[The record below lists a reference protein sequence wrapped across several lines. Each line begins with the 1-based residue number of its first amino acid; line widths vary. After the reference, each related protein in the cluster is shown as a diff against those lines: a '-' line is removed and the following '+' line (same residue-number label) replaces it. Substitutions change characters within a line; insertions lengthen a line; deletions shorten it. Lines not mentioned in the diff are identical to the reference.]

1 MSENLRDVSVGIG
14 FEDRAS
20 ASLDKVDRKVDSVVN
35 NFGSMGKQVSR
46 ASIGVADLGDSAKRA
61 TKDLEKIDKRH
72 KLWQQTASGMEKVL
86 HSNEMQTDALTRKIG
101 RLDKELQNYPETLG
115 KISKKYGENSKEVEA
130 YKNNILDL
138 RIEHAKLNKELS
150 GLGAARMGQGLTK
163 AGGAMTSAG
172 SWMTTRVSLPILG
185 ALGASFKTFTDRQD
199 AFSGVTKT
207 VDGTKAELQAIKK
220 ELDYMGANT
229 IPIATTEL
237 YAMAESAGQLGIK
250 TKDITKFTS
259 TVAKLDK
266 TTNLGSEASADLAQF
281 AGFTGMDISDIDKL
295 GSTIVELG
303 NNTETNEKKIVDMA
317 MKIGAAG
324 KQVKMSHSE
333 IMGLSATISSLGFEA
348 AGGGT
353 AVSKLLFDMQEATM
367 TSNKN
372 LGKYAKVAKMTTKQF
387 KKAFETNAAG
397 ALAMF
402 TEGLGELQK
411 EGANVIGILNDMG
424 HSEVNI
430 RDVILRTAGAGNKLN
445 NTLAMGNKAWKENN
459 ALNKEF
465 ANISGNASSN
475 LMYAK
480 NKLGDIGEVLGENV
494 LPYVNKGLDLVHKFG
509 IAFGELG
516 EEKQTKVF
524 NGLVGAAVAGP
535 VLKKLGG
542 LAKGLGELNTK
553 VSSVGGWGPYLTGAG
568 AALKAFATGP
578 VGIAI
583 GALLTLGAAYGI
595 VSYGIKNADEI
606 AEKVQNQKAN
616 PRVGGL
622 NASGKPVKT
631 EGLLSNSDKARLARS
646 ENNQSTIPKHDP
658 KKWSRIIGRNALGT
672 NYWKGGL
679 SELGERGTE
688 LVVGR
693 QTRNLA
699 RGAKVVNARDTEK
712 IFNNSTSNNSTVVQ
726 GHTFA
731 PVIHVTL
738 ANGDRKEI
746 EKVKDILRREFDPL
760 MEDFFYRWRN
770 KRAMA
775 D

>member
-1 MSENLRDVSVGIG
+1 MSENLRDVAVGIG
-14 FEDRAS
+14 FEDNATVS
-20 ASLDKVDRKVDSVVN
+20 LNKLDKKVDNIVD
-35 NFGSMGKQVSR
+35 NFGAMGKEVSR
-46 ASIGVADLGDSAKRA
+46 ASVGVANLGDSARRA

-115 KISKKYGENSKEVEA
+115 KISKKYGENSKEVEE

-138 RIEHAKLNKELS
+138 RLEHAKLNKELS
-150 GLGAARMGQGLTK
+150 GLGTARMGQSLTK

-172 SWMTTRVSLPILG
+172 GWMTTRLSLPIAG
-185 ALGASFKTFTDRQD
+185 ALGTSFKTFVDRQD

-207 VDGTKAELQAIKK
+207 VDGTKADLQAIKK

-445 NTLAMGNKAWKENN
+445 NILDMGNKAWKENN

-465 ANISGNASSN
+465 ANIADNASSN
-475 LMYAK
+475 LTYAK
-480 NKLGDIGEVLGENV
+480 NRLGDIGEVLGENV
-494 LPYVNKGLDLVHKFG
+494 LPYVNVALDKVH
-509 IAFGELG
+509 ELG
-516 EEKQTKVF
+516 IKFSKLGPEKQKRAF
-524 NGLVGAAVAGP
+524 DGLIGVMIAGP
-535 VLKKLGG
+535 TLNKLGKF
-542 LAKGLGELNTK
+542 ATKLGNLNTK
-553 VSSVGGWGPYLTGAG
+553 VSEVGGWGPYLAGAG
-568 AALKAFATGP
+568 TALKAFATGP
-578 VGIAI
+578 VGIAT
-583 GALLTLGAAYGI
+583 GALLALGAAYGI

-606 AEKVQNQKAN
+606 AKKVQNQKAN

-622 NASGKPVKT
+622 NAPGKPIKT

-646 ENNQSTIPKHDP
+646 GNNQTTTPKHDP
-658 KKWSRIIGRNALGT
+658 KRWSRIGRNALGT
-672 NYWKGGL
+672 NYWRGGDT
-679 SELGERGTE
+679 ELGERGIE
-688 LVVGR
+688 LIIGR

-699 RGAKVVNARDTEK
+699 NGAKVINARDTEE
-712 IFNNSTSNNSTVVQ
+712 IFNNSTSNNSTVVE

-760 MEDFFYRWRN
+760 MEDFFYRWRH
-770 KRAMA
+770 KLAMA